1 MGDVE
6 MRAAKSSE
14 KQAFANYPDG
24 SQRGS
29 QGGE

>member
-1 MGDVE
+1 

-29 QGGE
+29 QGGEFYVK